1 MKTILVTGAAGG
13 VATRVRPW
21 LREHY
26 NLRLLDLREAGS
38 LAANETAMV
47 GDMTDRDVVLRA
59 AQGVDGILHLAC
71 TYSLDIDFEATL
83 DANYRAQ
90 LYLLDACR
98 EYGIGRFVFAS
109 SHHVLG
115 QHRVDGFAGDDAP
128 VAPDGFYAL
137 SKVFGEAACAL
148 YARRQGLKAL
158 SIRIG
163 NADEQVADGRR
174 QHIWVSGRDLAQLIR
189 IGLEHKDITHDIVY
203 GVSRC
208 PAPFFDNARAVAL
221 GYTPQDSAL
230 DHLSPAFVAH
240 EAMLPSAGPDFVGG
254 PYVPQPLIV
263 RTPQ

>member
-13 VATRVRPW
+13 VSTRVRPW

-26 NLRLLDLREAGS
+26 HLRLLDLREAS
-38 LAANETAMV
+38 ELAANETAIV
-47 GDMTDRDVVLRA
+47 GDITDRDAVRRA
-59 AQGVDGILHLAC
+59 AEGVDGILHLAC
-71 TYSLDIDFEATL
+71 AYSLDIDFEATL

-98 EYGIGRFVFAS
+98 EFGIGRFVFAS

-115 QHRVDGFAGDDAP
+115 QHHVDGFAGDNAP

-137 SKVFGEAACAL
+137 SKAFGEAACAL
-148 YARRQGLKAL
+148 YAHRHGIKAL

-174 QHIWVSGRDLAQLIR
+174 RHIWVSGRDLAQLIG
-189 IGLEHKDITHDIVY
+189 IGLEHEAISHDIVY

-208 PAPFFDNARAVAL
+208 PAPFFDNARAAAL
-221 GYTPQDSAL
+221 GYVPQDRAD
-230 DHLSPAFVAH
+230 DHLSPAFVPR
-240 EAMLPSAGPDFVGG
+240 EAMPPSAGPDFVGG

-263 RTPQ
+263 RTAP